1 MKKFFA
7 IALLL
12 AGTSAFAAD
21 PVNITG
27 KWSVH
32 ASVSGT
38 DSDAVCNFVVTDG
51 KITGS
56 CKHDD
61 NDHPLTG
68 VVDGTKVMWKYDSE
82 YNGSPIT
89 LTYRATVT
97 DAKKFSGSLDVD
109 PFGVTGDFTAIL
121 SAEASK

>member
-12 AGTSAFAAD
+12 AGSSAFAAD
-21 PVNITG
+21 PINITG

-38 DSDAVCNFVVTDG
+38 ENDAVCTLVVTDG
-51 KITGS
+51 KITGT
-56 CKHDD
+56 CKQDD
-61 NDHPLTG
+61 KDHEITG
-68 VVDGTKVMWKYDSE
+68 SVDGGKVMWKYDSE
-82 YNGSPIT
+82 YNGGPIT